1 MRWLLLK
8 DLQILKRSPLL
19 TALLVIYPI
28 VLAVLIG
35 FAVSRGPD
43 KPKIAF
49 VNEIP
54 VEKTEQGLD
63 LGGDGFD
70 REQAFSQLC
79 ERVEC
84 IDAGSK
90 EEAIQKVEDG

>member
-35 FAVSRGPD
+35 IAHFLSRGG
-43 KPKIAF
+43 AS
-49 VNEIP
+49 
-54 VEKTEQGLD
+54 
-63 LGGDGFD
+63 
-70 REQAFSQLC
+70 A
-79 ERVEC
+79 RV
-84 IDAGSK
+84 GNSS
-90 EEAIQKVEDG
+90 